1 MTKQRRPPAR
11 QLLTPQSENIL
22 ATRYPGQVRAAVIER
37 ALRRMADAD
46 QRAARKAARAIGGEQ
61 P

>member
-1 MTKQRRPPAR
+1 MKQRRPPAR
-11 QLLTPQSENIL
+11 QLLTPQSDNIL

-37 ALRRMADAD
+37 ALRRMAEAD
-46 QRAARKAARAIGGEQ
+46 QRAARKAARAINGGEQ

>member
-1 MTKQRRPPAR
+1 MTTRRRPPAR

-22 ATRYPGQVRAAVIER
+22 ATLYAGQVRAAVIER
-37 ALRRMADAD
+37 ALRRMAEAD
-46 QRAARKAARAIGGEQ
+46 QCAARKTTRTNGGGQ